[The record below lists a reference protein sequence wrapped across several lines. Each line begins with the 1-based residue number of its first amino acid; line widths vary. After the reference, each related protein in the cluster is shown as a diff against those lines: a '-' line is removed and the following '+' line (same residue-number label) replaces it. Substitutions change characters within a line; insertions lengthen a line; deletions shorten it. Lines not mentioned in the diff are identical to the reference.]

1 MPLIFKRRNDGG
13 KVTVKQINQPEIVN
27 RGQNHRHEVWRV
39 VRRKKLESQK
49 QVIDSLKH
57 RENVSRGWVS
67 SKGKVDMLL
76 KKSPAR
82 QTRIKNLWRSLNRN
96 GGQTQEWPRWSWCW
110 SRKQWK
116 EWLSSSA
123 WNLSELDQDPSSLVE
138 STLCK
143 RSRINKDKCIL
154 NLIRG
159 RLQSLR
165 DKDAAFQT
173 VRKERHITCEG
184 IALTDSRL
192 VIITNRYQE
201 ILSKCWGETT
211 TAHSLCNAKLFK
223 CRGL

>member
-1 MPLIFKRRNDGG
+1 MKSGETEEIGISEASHRFTEAQRKC
-13 KVTVKQINQPEIVN
+13 KQ
-27 RGQNHRHEVWRV
+27 R
-39 VRRKKLESQK
+39 L
-49 QVIDSLKH
+49 
-57 RENVSRGWVS
+57 WVS
-67 SKGKVDMLL
+67 GKGKVGMLL
-76 KKSPAR
+76 KKSPAM
-82 QTRIKNLWRSLNRN
+82 QTRIKNLRRSLNRN

-116 EWLSSSA
+116 EWLSSRA

-143 RSRINKDKCIL
+143 LSWINKDKCIL

-211 TAHSLCNAKLFK
+211 TAHSLCTATLFK